1 MSATT
6 MNHDDFSDT
15 ALGKRSAAV
24 SQYTPS
30 LLFPIDR
37 SRVRAQLGVR
47 AEELP
52 FFGADLW
59 TAWELTWLDRD
70 GKPEVGVLQVR
81 VPCESRAIVESK
93 SLKLYL
99 GSFAQT
105 PFASAYDVVR
115 TLESDLSV
123 TVGAQVVVDL
133 LSLNQVTQAG
143 VSGLM
148 GESLD
153 SIRIASPVYH
163 PDAALLERIETGRMV
178 TETVHTNLFRS
189 LCPVTGQPDM
199 ASVQISYTGPRIEHE
214 DLLRYLVSYRDHP
227 GFHEYCV
234 EKIFLDL
241 MERCRPRELSVSARF
256 LRRGGIDINPFRSTG
271 KIMPAVV
278 RLVRQ

>member
-1 MSATT
+1 
-6 MNHDDFSDT
+6 MNQDEFSDT
-15 ALGKRSAAV
+15 ELGKRSEAV

-37 SRVRAQLGVR
+37 SRMRGDLIAPGS
-47 AEELP
+47 ELP
-52 FFGADLW
+52 FEGVDLW

-70 GKPEVGVLQVR
+70 GKPEVGVLQIS
-81 VPCESRAIVESK
+81 VPCDSRAIVESK

-133 LSLNQVTQAG
+133 LTISQATQAG
-143 VSGLM
+143 IASLT

-153 SIRIASPVYH
+153 TIRIAAPVYQ
-163 PDAALLERIETGRMV
+163 PDAGLLQRLETGRMV
-178 TETVHTNLFRS
+178 SETLHTNLFRS

-214 DLLRYLVSYRDHP
+214 DLLRYLVSFRDYP
-227 GFHEYCV
+227 GFHEHCV
-234 EKIFLDL
+234 ERIFVDILA
-241 MERCRPRELSVSARF
+241 RCRPRELSVYARF

-271 KIMPAVV
+271 KAAPSPT